1 MPEGRSL
8 KQAGGGKKRPPH
20 TEAPLPLERA
30 ILWTPAGSGS
40 GAPDPTRD
48 VRTYPLF
55 IEHDVL
61 AGVNR
66 HLARDER
73 DTRYGFLLG
82 RLFFCPEL
90 AVNYALVDT
99 AVAASDVL
107 VEEASGAH
115 LIQAWRE
122 ARSVFAGHTGL
133 LLGWYHSHEPRI
145 GLRLTEA
152 DRDTNARYFDAPWQ
166 CAVVVVPDQEPVV
179 GAVFRHRGTGTGGG
193 GERPAPFH
201 ELLTASPGERVGEE
215 QSAVCWTNYRAHRPV
230 PADEYAE
237 SDPAPGAE
245 TPDDAKGTEPQ
256 TGGEPGTTAPP
267 PKWEMEPETA
277 GEIARPTPA
286 PAAPPSG
293 PRGARP
299 EDHPGSKPP
308 LVIPGEGDGTGLFSP
323 RIRPPAARRVSSW
336 LRGARST
343 WPVRPEILV
352 GIAVLAAALFFLLPA
367 LRDDAPEPVQPVSST
382 PRAREAT
389 SPEMR
394 SFLEL
399 VDAVEIAG
407 DRYAERA
414 ADFDAGRIGCALLT
428 TGYVA
433 ADEAYVRVAA
443 AYRGFGEDPNPRATS
458 AYERAGA
465 ELADV
470 NRHFDST
477 DCPRP

>member
-1 MPEGRSL
+1 VPEGRSL
-8 KQAGGGKKRPPH
+8 KEAGAGEGRPPH
-20 TEAPLPLERA
+20 AEAPLPLERS
-30 ILWTPAGSGS
+30 ILWTPGGTDAGT
-40 GAPDPTRD
+40 PDPTRD

-66 HLARDER
+66 HLARDEHDAR
-73 DTRYGFLLG
+73 FGFLLG
-82 RLFFCPEL
+82 RLFYCPDL
-90 AVNYALVDT
+90 AVNYAVVDT

-107 VEEASGAH
+107 AEEASGSD

-122 ARSVFAGHTGL
+122 ARSVFAGHSGL
-133 LLGWYHSHEPRI
+133 LLGWYHSHEPRT
-145 GLRLTEA
+145 GLRLTDA

-166 CAVVVVPDQEPVV
+166 CAVVVVPDREPLI
-179 GAVFRHRGTGTGGG
+179 GAVFRHRGAGTAGG

-201 ELLTASPGERVGEE
+201 ELFTAPHGGKVGDAE
-215 QSAVCWTNYRAHRPV
+215 SAVRWSNYRAHQPV
-230 PADEYAE
+230 AAEEYANA
-237 SDPAPGAE
+237 DPAA
-245 TPDDAKGTEPQ
+245 PDAATAGIE
-256 TGGEPGTTAPP
+256 GGEPEA
-267 PKWEMEPETA
+267 EA
-277 GEIARPTPA
+277 PTPA
-286 PAAPPSG
+286 APTPPREEVGRPG
-293 PRGARP
+293 PRGVRP
-299 EDHPGSKPP
+299 EDHPGRNPP
-308 LVIPGEGDGTGLFSP
+308 LVIPGEGDETGLFSP
-323 RIRPPAARRVSSW
+323 RARPPGGRRAGAWLTRARAA
-336 LRGARST
+336 
-343 WPVRPEILV
+343 WPVRPWIVV
-352 GIAVLAAALFFLLPA
+352 GVAVLAAAVFFLLPA
-367 LRDDAPEPVQPVSST
+367 LRDDTPEPVRPTSST

-389 SPEMR
+389 SSEMR

-414 ADFDAGRIGCALLT
+414 ADFDAGRIGCDLLT

-443 AYRGFGEDPNPRATS
+443 AYRQFGADPNPRATS
-458 AYERAGA
+458 AYERAGS

>member
-8 KQAGGGKKRPPH
+8 KQAGGGKKRPLH
-20 TEAPLPLERA
+20 AEAPLPLDRA
-30 ILWTPAGSGS
+30 ILWTPAGSGA

-73 DTRYGFLLG
+73 DARYGFLLG
-82 RLFFCPEL
+82 RLFFCPDL
-90 AVNYALVDT
+90 AVNYAIVDT

-115 LIQAWRE
+115 LIRAWRE
-122 ARSVFAGHTGL
+122 AQSVFAGHTGL
-133 LLGWYHSHEPRI
+133 LLGWYHGHEPRL

-166 CAVVVVPDQEPVV
+166 CALVVVPDQEPIV

-201 ELLTASPGERVGEE
+201 ELLTVSRGERVGEKH
-215 QSAVCWTNYRAHRPV
+215 SAVAWSNYRAHRPV
-230 PADEYAE
+230 PAADYADAAGAAAAE
-237 SDPAPGAE
+237 LEAGSEADAPV
-245 TPDDAKGTEPQ
+245 PP
-256 TGGEPGTTAPP
+256 TTQA
-267 PKWEMEPETA
+267 
-277 GEIARPTPA
+277 PA
-286 PAAPPSG
+286 PARGQPVRPPGEQAARPRGDGVPAFG
-293 PRGARP
+293 PRGVRP
-299 EDHPGSKPP
+299 EDHPGRNPP
-308 LVIPGEGDGTGLFSP
+308 LVIPGEGDETGLLSP
-323 RIRPPAARRVSSW
+323 RSRPPGARRVVAW
-336 LRGARST
+336 LRRARTT
-343 WPVRPEILV
+343 WPVRP
-352 GIAVLAAALFFLLPA
+352 GIVAAMAVLAAILFFLLPL
-367 LRDDAPEPVQPVSST
+367 LRDGTPEPERPTSST

-399 VDAVEIAG
+399 VDAVEVAG

-414 ADFDAGRIGCALLT
+414 ADFDAGRIGCDLLT

-443 AYRGFGEDPNPRATS
+443 AYREFGAEPNPRATS
-458 AYERAGA
+458 AYERAGS

-470 NRHFDST
+470 NRHFDNT